1 MKPETVLHNV
11 FIDGTAAE
19 AIPVNAEESADD
31 PGVLLASRFFVPYT
45 GSSEDVLVEI
55 REGALSYADVPAV
68 PGNIRAGRA
77 FRVTDIG
84 LESIYELPASQDS
97 EILLRPACEGPAD
110 EVRLSAEF
118 SADATILGC
127 MLTEAD
133 ADGNI
138 PLLVH
143 AGEPGIRTIQITDLM
158 NGTVYRTTL
167 TISSAP
173 AYLYQG
179 TIRVKQGVNLWDS
192 PKKQRSL
199 GKVPFEETVSVLE
212 EENGWSLIRY
222 GDLEGYTETR
232 AISAK

>member
-143 AGEPGIRTIQITDLM
+143 A
-158 NGTVYRTTL
+158 
-167 TISSAP
+167 A